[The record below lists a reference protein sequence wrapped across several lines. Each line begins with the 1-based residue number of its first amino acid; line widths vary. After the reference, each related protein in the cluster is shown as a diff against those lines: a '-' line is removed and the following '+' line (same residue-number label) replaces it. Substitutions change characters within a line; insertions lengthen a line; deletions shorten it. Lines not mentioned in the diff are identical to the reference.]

1 MTIPDSVIVAGFGG
15 VAAAYGAALHY
26 LKRRADDCERDRA
39 GLHQKLTTTL
49 TYLAELCGKAGIDFD
64 PEKTPDPH
72 STNHKAYQI
81 FRRMEKHVEG
91 ER

>member
-1 MTIPDSVIVAGFGG
+1 MTIPDSVIVAGFSG

-49 TYLAELCGKAGIDFD
+49 TYLAELCGEVGIDFD
-64 PEKTPDPH
+64 PEKPPD
-72 STNHKAYQI
+72 HKAYQI